1 MSSFFIRI
9 AAPGDADAV
18 REIYRWYVENTAV
31 TYDYETPSEEEF
43 SRRIARTLEF
53 YPWLIAESDG
63 SVAGFAYAGRF
74 HPRAAYD
81 RCAELSIYL
90 APHNRRLGL
99 GRALYTALEEAL
111 KLMGILN
118 LYACI
123 ASPPE
128 PDEYLTDGS
137 ERFHER
143 MGFHRNGLFRSCGY
157 KFGRWY
163 DMIWME
169 KLIGEHTADE
179 PPIQPFSS
187 AVPDT
192 APFFF
197 QFPRS

>member
-1 MSSFFIRI
+1 MDSLVIRP
-9 AAPGDADAV
+9 AVPADAGAL

-81 RCAELSIYL
+81 RCAELSLYL

-137 ERFHER
+137 ERFHE
-143 MGFHRNGLFRSCGY
+143 
-157 KFGRWY
+157 
-163 DMIWME
+163 
-169 KLIGEHTADE
+169 
-179 PPIQPFSS
+179 
-187 AVPDT
+187 
-192 APFFF
+192 
-197 QFPRS
+197 

>member
-1 MSSFFIRI
+1 MSGFAIRI
-9 AAPGDADAV
+9 AAPGDAAAV

-43 SRRIARTLEF
+43 AERIGHTLKF
-53 YPWLIAESDG
+53 YPWLIAEADG
-63 SVAGFAYAGRF
+63 AIVGYAYAGRF
-74 HPRAAYD
+74 HSRAAYD

-90 APHNRRLGL
+90 SPDKRRRGM
-99 GRALYTALEEAL
+99 GSALYTALEETL
-111 KLMGILN
+111 KQMGILN

-128 PDEYLTDGS
+128 PDEYLTDAS

-143 MGFHRNGLFRSCGY
+143 MGFRRNGVFHSCGY

-169 KLIGEHTADE
+169 KLIGGHTADE
-179 PPIQPFSS
+179 PPIQSFSS
-187 AVPDT
+187 VSSDMALG
-192 APFFF
+192 FL
-197 QFPRS
+197 QFPRK

>member
-1 MSSFFIRI
+1 MNGVIIR
-9 AAPGDADAV
+9 AALPGDAAAV

-53 YPWLIAESDG
+53 
-63 SVAGFAYAGRF
+63 
-74 HPRAAYD
+74 
-81 RCAELSIYL
+81 CAELSIYL

-192 APFFF
+192 APLFF
-197 QFPRS
+197 QFPRR